1 MTVLSRL
8 ICTMIGGLLIGFP
21 GLLLAEDRCILTSEA
36 EFSSYVNRLADG
48 VSRKVEYLYGQ
59 GDRDTPENA
68 FVRGAIGVRAVDLF
82 MTVQFD
88 RSGSVT
94 DFDVQR
100 LSARPVDEVLV
111 HLLDECLNSYE
122 EDLGALAGHIN
133 KQVKAQLAEE
143 EERKAK
149 MGL

>member
-1 MTVLSRL
+1 MTALSRF
-8 ICTMIGGLLIGFP
+8 ICTMIAGLLIGFP
-21 GLLLAEDRCILTSEA
+21 GLLLAEDLCILTSDA
-36 EFSSYVNRLADG
+36 EFPSYVNRLADSIG
-48 VSRKVEYLYGQ
+48 EKAEYTYGQ
-59 GDRDTPENA
+59 GDRNTPESA
-68 FVRGAIGVRAVDLF
+68 FVRGAIGLRAMDLF

-100 LSARPVDEVLV
+100 LSTRPVDEVLV
-111 HLLDECLNSYE
+111 HLLDECLNPYV
-122 EDLGALAGHIN
+122 EDLGALASHID
-133 KQVKAQLAEE
+133 KQVKAQLAKE

>member
-1 MTVLSRL
+1 
-8 ICTMIGGLLIGFP
+8 MIGGLLIGFP

-36 EFSSYVNRLADG
+36 EFPSYVNRLADG
-48 VSRKVEYLYGQ
+48 ITKKVEYIYGQ

-82 MTVQFD
+82 LTVQFD
-88 RSGSVT
+88 RSGSVK

-111 HLLDECLNSYE
+111 HLLDECLNPYE
-122 EDLGALAGHIN
+122 EEFGALASHIDQ
-133 KQVKAQLAEE
+133 QVKAQIVEE

>member
-1 MTVLSRL
+1 MIVLSRL
-8 ICTMIGGLLIGFP
+8 ICTMVGGLLIGFP
-21 GLLLAEDRCILTSEA
+21 GLLLAEDRCILTSEV
-36 EFSSYVNRLADG
+36 EFFSYVNRLADG
-48 VSRKVEYLYGQ
+48 IGKKAEYLYGQ
-59 GDRDTPENA
+59 GDLETPEAA

-100 LSARPVDEVLV
+100 LSDRPVDEVLV
-111 HLLDECLNSYE
+111 HMLDECLNPYE
-122 EDLGALAGHIN
+122 EDFGPLASHID
-133 KQVKAQLAEE
+133 KQVKVQLAQE

-149 MGL
+149 MEP

>member
-21 GLLLAEDRCILTSEA
+21 GPLLAEDRCILTSEA
-36 EFSSYVNRLADG
+36 ELSSYVNRLADG
-48 VSRKVEYLYGQ
+48 ISKNVEYLYGQ
-59 GDRDTPENA
+59 GDRKTPESA
-68 FVRGAIGVRAVDLF
+68 FVRGAIGARAVDLF
-82 MTVQFD
+82 ITVQFD
-88 RSGSVT
+88 RSGSVM

-100 LSARPVDEVLV
+100 LSAQPVDEVLV
-111 HLLDECLNSYE
+111 HLLDECLNPYE
-122 EDLGALAGHIN
+122 EDLGALASHID
-133 KQVKAQLAEE
+133 KQVKAQIAEE

>member
-1 MTVLSRL
+1 
-8 ICTMIGGLLIGFP
+8 MIGGLLIGFP
-21 GLLLAEDRCILTSEA
+21 DLLLAEDRCILTSEA
-36 EFSSYVNRLADG
+36 EFSSYVNRLAD
-48 VSRKVEYLYGQ
+48 SISKKVEYRYGQ
-59 GDRDTPENA
+59 GDQDTPEDA

-111 HLLDECLNSYE
+111 HLLDECLNPYE
-122 EDLGALAGHIN
+122 EDLGALASHID
-133 KQVKAQLAEE
+133 KQVRIQIAEE

-149 MGL
+149 TGR